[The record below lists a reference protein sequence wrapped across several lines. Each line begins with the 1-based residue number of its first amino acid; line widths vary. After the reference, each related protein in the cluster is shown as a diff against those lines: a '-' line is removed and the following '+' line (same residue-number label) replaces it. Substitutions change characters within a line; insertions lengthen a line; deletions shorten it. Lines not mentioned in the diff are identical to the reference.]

1 MALIKIMSCTIQQHV
16 QIIELLDKKS
26 CSLKKLY
33 RKIFVYGQDNYPL
46 HELLKEFSKSGWL
59 EDQRAF

>member
-46 HELLKEFSKSGWL
+46 HELLKEFNKSG
-59 EDQRAF
+59 